1 MKLGVGSFNTSE
13 NPGYLRNRID
23 PNTYTRTYPSDD
35 GAFGLYRSFSGERWI
50 VEAKVGHSFPA
61 PFLPDF
67 ATGRRFF
74 LHLILGDIDQ
84 KGRNEVVWMREREDR
99 TSSEVTSNRVIVQFT
114 EGGAGGGVP
123 GSGLGGDPARGIAI
137 GPNAADTYVV
147 CILRE
152 DRQVT
157 VQHSAD
163 GVQFTTVAQ
172 RTFTASLG
180 SVQTLLLTAAW
191 AGAAVGYADYDYVSA
206 QPSAPMA
213 ISAEAV
219 VNGSSFRAGPVAP
232 GEILTLF
239 GSGIG
244 PPTLTGLRLTSAG
257 LVDTALAETRVLFDG
272 TPAPLIYVRS
282 DQVSVVAPYAL
293 SGRSTTQLQAEYQ
306 GRRSNTV
313 TVPVVSSA
321 PGIFTLDASG
331 RGQGVV
337 VNQDGTLNGPANPA
351 PRGSIVV
358 ILATG
363 EGQTQPAGVDGKPAA
378 APLPAPRLPVAVSI
392 GGANAEEVLYAG
404 GAPGLVAGVMQVN
417 VRIPAGATPG
427 GAVPL
432 VLKVGEVSSQ
442 PGLTMAVQ

>member
-1 MKLGVGSFNTSE
+1 
-13 NPGYLRNRID
+13 
-23 PNTYTRTYPSDD
+23 
-35 GAFGLYRSFSGERWI
+35 
-50 VEAKVGHSFPA
+50 
-61 PFLPDF
+61 
-67 ATGRRFF
+67 
-74 LHLILGDIDQ
+74 
-84 KGRNEVVWMREREDR
+84 
-99 TSSEVTSNRVIVQFT
+99 
-114 EGGAGGGVP
+114 
-123 GSGLGGDPARGIAI
+123 
-137 GPNAADTYVV
+137 
-147 CILRE
+147 
-152 DRQVT
+152 
-157 VQHSAD
+157 
-163 GVQFTTVAQ
+163 
-172 RTFTASLG
+172 
-180 SVQTLLLTAAW
+180 LTAAW

-213 ISAEAV
+213 ISAEGV
-219 VNGSSFRAGPVAP
+219 VNGASFRAGPVAP

-239 GSGIG
+239 GSGVG

-293 SGRSTTQLQAEYQ
+293 SGRSTAQLQAEYQ
-306 GRRSNTV
+306 GQRSNTV
-313 TVPVVSSA
+313 TIPVVSSA

-363 EGQTQPAGVDGKPAA
+363 EGQTEPAGVDGKPAA

-404 GAPGLVAGVMQVN
+404 GAPGLVAGVMQLN
-417 VRIPAGATPG
+417 VRIPAAATPG

-432 VLKVGEVSSQ
+432 LLKVGEVSSQ
-442 PGLTMAVQ
+442 PGVTMAVQ